1 MADKNFPAI
10 PKDGTITI
18 YDGAGSPLSYEVTYE
33 DGDFSAP
40 EMAEGFEEIVEF
52 EDRGTVYAARKT
64 GRKSQDFSFS
74 CHAIRFARDASGS
87 NTQILDVILKL
98 NAWSAATSTAAT
110 YSDAHMVKLVFKSER
125 SDLGETNDSTITL
138 KFCHL
143 RAGFQ
148 EGVPGK
154 FSISG
159 RAYMFT
165 ADAIAVA

>member
-1 MADKNFPAI
+1 VADKAFPII

-18 YDGAGSPLSYEVTYE
+18 SDGAGSPLTFEVAYE
-33 DGDFSAP
+33 DGDFSSP
-40 EMAEGFEEIVEF
+40 EMAEAFEEVLEF
-52 EDRGTVYAARKT
+52 EDRGTTYAARKV

-74 CHAIRFARDASGS
+74 CHALRFARDASGS
-87 NTQILDVILKL
+87 NVQIMDVILKL

-110 YSDAHMVKLVFKSER
+110 YSDAHMVKVVFKAER

-148 EGVPGK
+148 EGTPGK

-159 RAYMFT
+159 RAFMFT
-165 ADAIAVA
+165 SDAIAVA

>member
-1 MADKNFPAI
+1 MADAVFPMI
-10 PKDGTITI
+10 PKDGTITL
-18 YDGAGSPLSYEVTYE
+18 YDGAGSPLSYEVAYE

-40 EMAEGFEEIVEF
+40 ELAEGLEEVVEF

-74 CHAIRFARDASGS
+74 CHALRFKRDGSG
-87 NTQILDVILKL
+87 NTHIADVVMKQG
-98 NAWSAATSTAAT
+98 AWSAATSTAAS
-110 YSDAHMVKLVFKSER
+110 YSDAHMVKVVFKAER
-125 SDLGETNDSTITL
+125 SDFGESADSTITL